1 MSNSGMII
9 PERSR
14 DIGDFIAGRL
24 LPFRRK
30 RMIGPFIF
38 IDHMGPER
46 LGSGKYMDIGQHPH
60 IGLSTLTHLELS
72 GQLNGEL
79 GILLVDGSLSTD
91 GETLEAGSILF
102 SKVRERCHLR
112 LEADTHLM
120 LFGGEPFPEER
131 HIHWNFVSS
140 DPERIK
146 AARESWRNRD
156 FPMMEGEDSYIPL
169 PGSE

>member
-1 MSNSGMII
+1 MA
-9 PERSR
+9 
-14 DIGDFIAGRL
+14 FTLIAGRAFGRASPVPVHSDL
-24 LPFRRK
+24 FLVEVKSDTP
-30 RMIGPFIF
+30 
-38 IDHMGPER
+38 
-46 LGSGKYMDIGQHPH
+46 
-60 IGLSTLTHLELS
+60 THLDLS

-112 LEADTHLM
+112 LEADTNLM

-140 DPERIK
+140 DPGRIK